1 MMTFREISEKIKAEG
16 YTLEVF
22 NLLDE
27 TIKNGNWESYK
38 DPDIMYFFKTITE
51 LDYNQEIQN
60 VIGKLVDK
68 MYEKGIQPPC
78 MSGCDPE
85 CPFKEIE

>member
-1 MMTFREISEKIKAEG
+1 MTFREISEKIKAEG
-16 YTLEVF
+16 YTPEVF

-27 TIKNGNWESYK
+27 TIEKGNWESYK
-38 DPDIMYFFKTITE
+38 DPDIMYLFKTITE
-51 LDYNQEIQN
+51 LDYNQGMQD
-60 VIGKLVDK
+60 VIGKLVNK
-68 MYEKGIQPPC
+68 MYDKGIQPPC